1 MGGIRG
7 KVVMVEL
14 SIYFGLYFLKFRLE
28 YEVLLPRFFLCAYSC
43 FLAIDSVKYRI
54 SFLLNTYSSIRME
67 GSGKVRALYKV
78 LVIYLFF

>member
-28 YEVLLPRFFLCAYSC
+28 YEVLLPRFFLCVYSC
-43 FLAIDSVKYRI
+43 FLDSVKYRI
-54 SFLLNTYSSIRME
+54 SFLLNTYSNIRME